1 MLVNVRR
8 CAKIGTPVDVRTARD
23 LDRSGWGCVV
33 TETAAAQSTPLLF
46 GRDAARETLLLVARR
61 ALSQGG
67 SVLVTGEAGLGKT
80 ALLADTVDRLDG
92 WTVLRVNA
100 DSFESDLS
108 YATVEHLVRRIN
120 ALKGRKTAADAR
132 LRPPA
137 PTEEPIAVGRELL
150 DAIDGIATPVCLIID
165 DAQWVDEASARALR
179 FVVRRLS
186 DHAFLFVAATRP
198 VANSVVSLFD
208 DVAGSTVNHARIEL
222 GPFTVGDTQ
231 ELAQHILGHAIS
243 RRTATRLTDAT
254 QGSPLL
260 LSVLLGQLRATFSEA
275 LHPAGWDL
283 PAAAITPLS
292 TVISSALEGA
302 DAAVRETAEI
312 VAVLRDPIPI
322 ALFGTIASRL
332 GVHVDV
338 DGAIARGL
346 VRSIEQ
352 DAVVWVEP
360 THAILADVL
369 SEGLPLQRRVEIH
382 RVAAGVLTG
391 HRALR
396 HRVEA
401 ADTADPTLVAELLA
415 ASLQAA
421 DSNQADQAMS
431 YARSAVHLAS
441 PGAEHERALLEIG
454 LLALRS
460 RMHERIFDLAPSIE
474 ALPPTPVRD
483 AVLLELRT
491 LTGDIPGAL
500 SLALALESSTGT
512 APEERVIRAHVA
524 EAIPKVL
531 MATRDFAGVFDH
543 LDIGRRHIEEA
554 PTDPLELSDPALRW
568 LVQPKDDLLR
578 LLGWALTAAGHAR
591 RELVAPL
598 IQELD
603 VLLDETESSA
613 AVDALV
619 TRARV
624 FILAGDVRRART
636 DLARAAVLMRTM
648 PTSWTAGFART
659 IYAHTLF
666 LVGEWDESVTL
677 ADAAVALSLDETDLS
692 GWPIALNVS
701 ALVRAGR
708 GEAAAVQNR
717 LDSAS
722 RARLSIAGSYDSDI
736 PHIARAELA
745 RALGRP
751 QEQLAATDLAETEAT
766 GASTLG
772 WLTYRIDAL
781 AALGRAEEARAAL
794 AGCTDP
800 RRLWRPYYGS
810 LTWLEGRVL
819 EVEGDQTGAAAAYT
833 AAVAEAEAA
842 LFPFPR
848 AVAALDAGRT
858 LIGVGGDHERARSLV
873 EDAAE
878 TFRRLGAASY
888 LARCTRL
895 LEDLAL
901 GAQPKTDATVERA
914 DPFAPLTTRERQ
926 VAHAIAAGMTNK
938 EIAERL
944 YVSVTTVNFHVRNIL
959 AKLELSSRRDLRKL
973 SVASRGLHAGGH
985 RRPGHPTAEHPA
997 AENTGRRPTEP
1008 RRRT

>member
-1 MLVNVRR
+1 M
-8 CAKIGTPVDVRTARD
+8 
-23 LDRSGWGCVV
+23 
-33 TETAAAQSTPLLF
+33 
-46 GRDAARETLLLVARR
+46 
-61 ALSQGG
+61 
-67 SVLVTGEAGLGKT
+67 LVTGEAGLGKT
-80 ALLADTVDRLDG
+80 ALLADATERLDG

-108 YATVEHLVRRIN
+108 FSTVEHLVRRIA
-120 ALKGRKTAADAR
+120 ALAR
-132 LRPPA
+132 MTGAKSRSAGIRPPS
-137 PTEEPIAVGRELL
+137 PTAEPIAVGRELL
-150 DAIDGIATPVCLIID
+150 DAIDGLKTPVCLIVD

-186 DHAFLFVAATRP
+186 DHPFLFVAATRP
-198 VANSVVSLFD
+198 VPNSVVSMFD
-208 DVAGSTVNHARIEL
+208 DVAASTINHARLEL
-222 GPFTVGDTQ
+222 APFSVGDTQ

-243 RRTATRLTDAT
+243 RRTAARLTEAT

-260 LSVLLGQLRATFSEA
+260 LSLLLGQLRETFSAA

-283 PAAAITPLS
+283 PVAAITPLS
-292 TVISSALEGA
+292 TAISSALEGA
-302 DAAVRETAEI
+302 DTAVRDTAEI
-312 VAVLRDPIPI
+312 VAVLRDPLPL
-322 ALFGTIASRL
+322 ALFGTIAARL
-332 GVHVDV
+332 GVQVDV
-338 DGAIARGL
+338 NGAVSRGL
-346 VRSIEQ
+346 VRSAER

-360 THAILADVL
+360 AHAILADVL
-369 SEGLPLQRRVEIH
+369 SEGLTLGRRVEIH

-421 DSNQADQAMS
+421 DSNQSDQALS
-431 YARSAVHLAS
+431 YARSAVHLAA

-454 LLALRS
+454 LLALRA
-460 RMHERIFDLAPSIE
+460 RMHERIFDLAPAIE
-474 ALPPTPVRD
+474 ALPSSPVRD
-483 AVLLELRT
+483 VVLLELRT

-500 SLALALESSTGT
+500 SLALALEASTGT
-512 APEERVIRAHVA
+512 TPEERAIRAHVA

-543 LDIGRRHIEEA
+543 LEIGRRAIDQA
-554 PTDPLELSDPALRW
+554 PTDARELSDPALRW
-568 LVQPKDDLLR
+568 LVQPRDDLLR

-591 RELVAPL
+591 RDLVGSL

-603 VLLDETESSA
+603 DLLDETESPA
-613 AVDALV
+613 VVDALV

-624 FILAGDVRRART
+624 FILAGDVQRARD
-636 DLARAAVLMRTM
+636 DLARAAVLVRAM
-648 PTSWTAGFART
+648 PASWTAGFART
-659 IYAHTLF
+659 IHAHTLF

-708 GEAAAVQNR
+708 GEVAAVEKR

-722 RARLSIAGSYDSDI
+722 RARLSIAGSYDGDL

-745 RALGRP
+745 RALGLP
-751 QEQLAATDLAETEAT
+751 EDQLLATERAEAEAT

-781 AALGRAEEARAAL
+781 AALGRGAEARAAI
-794 AGCTDP
+794 AACTDP

-810 LTWLEGRVL
+810 LGWLEGRVL
-819 EVEGDQTGAAAAYT
+819 EAEGDLPGAAAAYA
-833 AAVAEAEAA
+833 AAVADPASA

-848 AVAALDAGRT
+848 AVAALDAGRALVAT
-858 LIGVGGDHERARSLV
+858 AGDRDDARSLI
-873 EDAAE
+873 EQAAE
-878 TFRRLGAASY
+878 TFRRVGAAGY
-888 LARCTRL
+888 LARCARV
-895 LEDLAL
+895 LEQLAVL
-901 GAQPKTDATVERA
+901 AQAGIEPATERT

-973 SVASRGLHAGGH
+973 SVASRGLHAAGPRRGAAGH
-985 RRPGHPTAEHPA
+985 TPGER
-997 AENTGRRPTEP
+997 TGRQQSERQ
-1008 RRRT
+1008 RGR